1 MPNKEEK
8 ISFCLDNLPKESR
21 IEPFLAFKKSN
32 TNEPINTRVFG
43 DLVFVKLSWKF
54 AAADRPIML

>member
-1 MPNKEEK
+1 M
-8 ISFCLDNLPKESR
+8 
-21 IEPFLAFKKSN
+21 AFKKSK

-54 AAADRPIML
+54 AAADSDFGQLFMV